1 MVTSGAAGDGRY
13 AGDDTIE
20 AVVVMEEAMLV
31 CPDLIEAVSE
41 ALVMMS
47 EAGVAIIDGFLEDDE
62 REPEFNI
69 DIPRGLNTLLVAL
82 RL

>member
-41 ALVMMS
+41 ALVMS